1 MVNLKKLA
9 SQIGDA
15 KSQFVRIDVD
25 ENSDLL
31 WVAFSHVDVPVGKFA
46 QTNALRRLAGNK
58 IYLNCKN
65 NAWYGHGVESIST
78 DIETTMAW
86 LADICGQYNT
96 CFVGHSMGAYMSMLA
111 GNLIPGTRFVATS
124 PEFHLNLSGS
134 RAVRNDVSVLQ
145 PWDSVRSLR
154 HLFHGAPRGHI
165 FMGVY
170 DPIDAYFVANRELVK
185 DMGALQEVPHHH
197 GVTEFFT
204 SNGIYLDILAG
215 SDQTFR
221 QLEVS
226 GFLHQPNTF
235 GSPEQYIN
243 FYEVF
248 IAFQQKRFNDEV
260 LKRIEKDRNWSNP
273 GWQELCSKVFRAMGD
288 IGLACKSAAN
298 SFFFQPTV
306 PEYYDEYA
314 KCLIEAKSRLGVIE
328 LISATPQKLRTHNVY
343 RNLTAK
349 LSQPNA
355 FSQDAG
361 IEYECIFETSS
372 FPEGTAHPVDPR
384 TVPSADELKGLREQS
399 RWVDILELT
408 SVSSERLSQVER
420 ERLCWHRGIALEHV
434 GELGLLFRHLR
445 SAAKD
450 FPNSRKIALQ
460 ILRVGRSHHSPI
472 LIWSFLSMNL
482 KGQQVD
488 GFILNSIKECFSF
501 IRNPRLAGRI
511 VLFVLSH
518 AQHVEKA
525 ERVLSKKMI
534 GEGLL
539 HSVTREL
546 LNEATL
552 SLIPD
557 RALVSFVRMAARAG
571 FRRTVLEL
579 IQSGKVVKSRG
590 ESIAAAVR
598 MLRKGMVNSVVRL
611 F

>member
-1 MVNLKKLA
+1 
-9 SQIGDA
+9 
-15 KSQFVRIDVD
+15 
-25 ENSDLL
+25 
-31 WVAFSHVDVPVGKFA
+31 
-46 QTNALRRLAGNK
+46 
-58 IYLNCKN
+58 
-65 NAWYGHGVESIST
+65 
-78 DIETTMAW
+78 
-86 LADICGQYNT
+86 
-96 CFVGHSMGAYMSMLA
+96 
-111 GNLIPGTRFVATS
+111 
-124 PEFHLNLSGS
+124 
-134 RAVRNDVSVLQ
+134 
-145 PWDSVRSLR
+145 
-154 HLFHGAPRGHI
+154 
-165 FMGVY
+165 MGVY

-361 IEYECIFETSS
+361 IEYECIFETS
-372 FPEGTAHPVDPR
+372 
-384 TVPSADELKGLREQS
+384 
-399 RWVDILELT
+399 
-408 SVSSERLSQVER
+408 
-420 ERLCWHRGIALEHV
+420 
-434 GELGLLFRHLR
+434 
-445 SAAKD
+445 
-450 FPNSRKIALQ
+450 
-460 ILRVGRSHHSPI
+460 
-472 LIWSFLSMNL
+472 
-482 KGQQVD
+482 
-488 GFILNSIKECFSF
+488 
-501 IRNPRLAGRI
+501 
-511 VLFVLSH
+511 
-518 AQHVEKA
+518 
-525 ERVLSKKMI
+525 
-534 GEGLL
+534 
-539 HSVTREL
+539 
-546 LNEATL
+546 
-552 SLIPD
+552 
-557 RALVSFVRMAARAG
+557 
-571 FRRTVLEL
+571 
-579 IQSGKVVKSRG
+579 
-590 ESIAAAVR
+590 
-598 MLRKGMVNSVVRL
+598 
-611 F
+611 